1 MLLLIYSEVIP
12 VHLDLKVCDHVICQ
26 SRDDVIGACA
36 VVVAVRRRGASPTW
50 PCNALT
56 RGLIIPAQLRLPH
69 YGLVFPAFV
78 ESAMFVRGEDGDWW
92 SSAQASVSEWQST
105 PLTGTYARVPLFV
118 WTSRLHS
125 HSLHECAEYCLRVL
139 YEWVQFVKLSRVNH
153 RPPPLREK
161 VSQLYRST
169 MFDSKCCSGFLP
181 VNLTMFR
188 CKRFLKSFLK
198 ERTHQ

>member
-1 MLLLIYSEVIP
+1 MSAAGW
-12 VHLDLKVCDHVICQ
+12 CDW
-26 SRDDVIGACA
+26 RM
-36 VVVAVRRRGASPTW
+36 RRCSGSAQTRSSPTW

-56 RGLIIPAQLRLPH
+56 RGLIIPAQLLLPH

-118 WTSRLHS
+118 WTSRLRS

-153 RPPPLREK
+153 RSPPLREK

-188 CKRFLKSFLK
+188 RKRFLKSFLN

>member
-1 MLLLIYSEVIP
+1 MSYTTVALDVLWR
-12 VHLDLKVCDHVICQ
+12 VHVHSDLKVCDHVICQ

-56 RGLIIPAQLRLPH
+56 RGLIIPAQLLLPH

-139 YEWVQFVKLSRVNH
+139 YEWVQFVNFHVSITAHRHLERKYHNYIDQLCLIVGLNVVQAFFLS
-153 RPPPLREK
+153 
-161 VSQLYRST
+161 T
-169 MFDSKCCSGFLP
+169 
-181 VNLTMFR
+181 
-188 CKRFLKSFLK
+188 
-198 ERTHQ
+198 